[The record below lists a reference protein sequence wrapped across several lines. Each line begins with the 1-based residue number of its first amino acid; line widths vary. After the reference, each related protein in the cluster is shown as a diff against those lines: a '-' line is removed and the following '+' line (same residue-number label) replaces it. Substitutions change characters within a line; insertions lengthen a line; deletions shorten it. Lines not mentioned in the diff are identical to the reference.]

1 MLRAELETA
10 KDELARLEDIAEA
23 KSRVLANLQQL
34 KAEHDAYLAEQ
45 QRLQDLKD
53 KKDDIVQSG
62 GEVKPI
68 HDNNGKVVNVVD
80 AKAQAKAVVDV
91 VDAKTQAKAVIA
103 TVGTKDDR
111 TYQAPAKTTNVKSEP
126 KKQLPNTGTKESML
140 GLLGLGLLASL
151 GLGYTKKNL
160 RK

>member
-1 MLRAELETA
+1 M
-10 KDELARLEDIAEA
+10 
-23 KSRVLANLQQL
+23 
-34 KAEHDAYLAEQ
+34 
-45 QRLQDLKD
+45 KD
-53 KKDDIVQSG
+53 KKDAIVQSG

-68 HDNNGKVVNVVD
+68 HDDNGKVVNVVG

-91 VDAKTQAKAVIA
+91 VDAKAQAKAVIA

-111 TYQAPAKTTNVKSEP
+111 TYQAPAKTTNVKAES